1 MWVHQEARPGPRSAA
16 AIDAVTKLLTSSFV
30 SLGGYLFGLYI
41 FFPLLLHLWQN
52 CRAFLLTISVCSGLM
67 PELRM
72 PLRQF
77 AVLGE
82 ISLTS
87 VESRVY
93 VTCQG
98 ASHVFHAS
106 SGGTEQSLVTTYS
119 LTAEFFSAPASGDV
133 LSFCFSGRGGWK
145 KGNDY
150 VQTVR
155 ERTEQFL

>member
-1 MWVHQEARPGPRSAA
+1 MHQEARPGPRFAA

-41 FFPLLLHLWQN
+41 FFPFLLHLWQN
-52 CRAFLLTISVCSGLM
+52 CRVFLLTISVCSGLM

-87 VESRVY
+87 AGSRVY

-98 ASHVFHAS
+98 ASRVFQAG
-106 SGGTEQSLVTTYS
+106 SGGTEQSPVTTYS

-145 KGNDY
+145 KGSE
-150 VQTVR
+150 QT
-155 ERTEQFL
+155 ER